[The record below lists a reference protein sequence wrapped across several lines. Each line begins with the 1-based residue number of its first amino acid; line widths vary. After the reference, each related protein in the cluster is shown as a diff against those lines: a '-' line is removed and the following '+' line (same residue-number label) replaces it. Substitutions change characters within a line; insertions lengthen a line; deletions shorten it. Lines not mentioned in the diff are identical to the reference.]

1 MSFAHAN
8 WTTLDLLPI
17 NWTNVNS
24 ITSEPTHQWARYR
37 VFACITQVRMTFKKA
52 IDYYC
57 VMNSKNGQI
66 VNTIHIAQI
75 TAQNIKQT
83 KLE

>member
-1 MSFAHAN
+1 
-8 WTTLDLLPI
+8 
-17 NWTNVNS
+17 
-24 ITSEPTHQWARYR
+24 
-37 VFACITQVRMTFKKA
+37 MTFKKV

-75 TAQNIKQT
+75 TAQNIK
-83 KLE
+83 